1 MDASGREAFLEGFLP
16 EPEGRVLGLAVLGGV
31 FAEGVDLPGER
42 LCGAAVIGV
51 GLPQLGPETELLRAR
66 FEESYGDGYA
76 YAYLYPGLCRV
87 LQAGGRL
94 IRSPTDRGALL
105 LMDDRYARDPY
116 PQLLPAHWQL
126 RRVGS
131 LAGLQ
136 RALQAFWAEA

>member
-1 MDASGREAFLEGFLP
+1 M
-16 EPEGRVLGLAVLGGV
+16 
-31 FAEGVDLPGER
+31 
-42 LCGAAVIGV
+42 IGV

-116 PQLLPAHWQL
+116 PSCCRPT
-126 RRVGS
+126 GS
-131 LAGLQ
+131 CA
-136 RALQAFWAEA
+136 AWAAWRSFKGPFKPSGPRHERPDA